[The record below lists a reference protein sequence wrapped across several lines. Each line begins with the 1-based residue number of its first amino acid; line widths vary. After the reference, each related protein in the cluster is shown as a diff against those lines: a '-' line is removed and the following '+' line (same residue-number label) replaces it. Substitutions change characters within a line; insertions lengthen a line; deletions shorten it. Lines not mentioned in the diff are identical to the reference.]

1 MMKEKIYINAA
12 AQIVPGS
19 EEPDYRQFITPM
31 EARRMGKLMKRSLA
45 TSLIT
50 LREAGIEHPD
60 AIITGTF
67 LGSVE
72 NTEALLMSLT
82 GVVDAPLKPTNFMQ
96 STHNTVSSMIGIRTA
111 SHGYNATYSHGL
123 TSYESALL
131 DAILQL
137 ELSEIENALVGLSDE
152 LSPTFEM
159 MLGKIGVKGCEIA
172 SSMVLSR
179 KSDNALC
186 RIADFRLSHGKAAY
200 DDAQNI
206 SADIVLEAPAG
217 YVDGA
222 KMIAQGSCA
231 SVLVLNGGRN
241 FDDTSY
247 TLLVKADNE

>member
-12 AQIVPGS
+12 SQIAPGC

-45 TSLIT
+45 TSLT
-50 LREAGIEHPD
+50 ALREAGIEHPD

-82 GVVDAPLKPTNFMQ
+82 GVSDAPMKPTNFMQ

-123 TSYESALL
+123 SSFESALL
-131 DAILQL
+131 DALLQL
-137 ELSEIENALVGLSDE
+137 ELGEIENALVGLSDE
-152 LSPTFEM
+152 TSETFSM
-159 MLGKIGVKGCEIA
+159 MLGKVGVESMDIA
-172 SSMVLSR
+172 SSIVVSR
-179 KSDNALC
+179 KAENALC
-186 RIADFRLSHGKAAY
+186 RIADFSLSHGRAAF
-200 DDAQNI
+200 DAASKVQ
-206 SADIVLEAPAG
+206 ADIVLEAPLG

-222 KMIAQGSCA
+222 RMIAQGNCA
-231 SVLVLNGGRN
+231 SVLVVNRGRN

-247 TLLVKADNE
+247 ALLVKADKQ